1 MCFLEKKKGGST
13 LGTGLREDVGVG
25 GGGGE
30 ENIKKCI
37 YR

>member
-25 GGGGE
+25 GGGGR
-30 ENIKKCI
+30 KH
-37 YR
+37 